1 MDNIFE
7 YSTLLYIT
15 SAVYKYFRFEGHEK
29 TKASFFANE
38 FVISLSMQRVL
49 MGNQKELSLL
59 FDEPL
64 ISVDN
69 VRESTRLNGAL

>member
-7 YSTLLYIT
+7 YSTSISHPQSINISDLKVTRKRKPLFLLM
-15 SAVYKYFRFEGHEK
+15 S
-29 TKASFFANE
+29 
-38 FVISLSMQRVL
+38 SLSHCLCRVL